1 MEFSVEVDEILDQ
14 RYSFIMRKI
23 LEGNQLAKDLAERDK
38 DEPGVR
44 ILDTN
49 EEDEDYTIVKKT
61 HLLNLYNKE
70 SSKKIEV
77 LLTDFGLDRH
87 NTEQVATKSNFV
99 SNNNAVAINRVL
111 SANAGELKETFETES
126 DKFKVQSNN
135 YKTCDKEPIANFE
148 QSDNDESISINGKN
162 QYNVPDSKSNQSIQL
177 SIIIEKDVY
186 VPWYKKMF
194 LCCGTRNYI

>member
-99 SNNNAVAINRVL
+99 SNNNAVAINRL
-111 SANAGELKETFETES
+111 
-126 DKFKVQSNN
+126 
-135 YKTCDKEPIANFE
+135 
-148 QSDNDESISINGKN
+148 
-162 QYNVPDSKSNQSIQL
+162 
-177 SIIIEKDVY
+177 VY
-186 VPWYKKMF
+186 
-194 LCCGTRNYI
+194 I